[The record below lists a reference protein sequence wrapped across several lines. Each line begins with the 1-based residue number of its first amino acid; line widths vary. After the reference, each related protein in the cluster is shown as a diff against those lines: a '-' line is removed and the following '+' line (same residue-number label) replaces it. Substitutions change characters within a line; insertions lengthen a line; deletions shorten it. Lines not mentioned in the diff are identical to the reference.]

1 MYTFIYRLYIC
12 VCVIILYLRMIY
24 IWQDMIWYDIY
35 IYILIWYDMI
45 YIYIL
50 IWYDVIWY
58 MIYILLWWMCIY
70 IYLYIWQVYARTQLC
85 VQDIS
90 WPNHVVPYFFV
101 FLLVSGP
108 PLKCWS
114 KSIDFGGF
122 PQAESWFGERIHTYG
137 VSENHAHP
145 EKT

>member
-12 VCVIILYLRMIY
+12 VCVIILYLR
-24 IWQDMIWYDIY
+24 IWQDMIWYIY

-45 YIYIL
+45 WYIYIL

-137 VSENHAHP
+137 VSENHVHP